1 MEAKN
6 GGWLWMRRRTR
17 SSSYYEPA
25 LRDSEKDTMASGDK
39 VRHHVLT
46 MIQGKIEEKNIA
58 HGFAQMFPRRRLY
71 HITIMN
77 TGHKSANTH
86 TSLIERSGDVL
97 IGKTHTRYQ
106 RDDALV
112 SQ

>member
-77 TGHKSANTH
+77 M
-86 TSLIERSGDVL
+86 